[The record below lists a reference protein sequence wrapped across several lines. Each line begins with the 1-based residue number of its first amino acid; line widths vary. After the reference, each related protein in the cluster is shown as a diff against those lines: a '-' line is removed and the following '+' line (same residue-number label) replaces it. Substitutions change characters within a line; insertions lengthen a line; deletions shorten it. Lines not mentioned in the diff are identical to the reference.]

1 MKLPLI
7 VERESVLQLYGAG
20 ATIFTCNDPGDV
32 MYLVKS
38 GEVDIIVNRR
48 TVETVVPGDILG
60 EMALIDK
67 GPRSADARA
76 KTDCELQPITQRQFT
91 FMVQETPF
99 FALEVMRTMSR
110 RLRRKNCY

>member
-1 MKLPLI
+1 MKLPSI
-7 VERESVLQLYGAG
+7 VEKESVIQSYTAG
-20 ATIFTCNDPGDV
+20 TTIFSCNDPGDV

-38 GEVDIIVNRR
+38 GEVDIIVNGR

-60 EMALIDK
+60 EMALIDQDS
-67 GPRSADARA
+67 RSADARA
-76 KTDCELQPITQRQFT
+76 KTDCELQPVNQRQFT

-110 RLRRKNCY
+110 RLRSKNCQ